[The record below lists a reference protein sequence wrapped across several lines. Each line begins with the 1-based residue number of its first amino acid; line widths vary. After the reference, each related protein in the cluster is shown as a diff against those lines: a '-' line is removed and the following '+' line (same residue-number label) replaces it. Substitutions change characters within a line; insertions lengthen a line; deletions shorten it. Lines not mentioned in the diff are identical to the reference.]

1 MRNLLI
7 MPFLALTGICYAQE
21 RDIFKDS
28 KQWKDL
34 EQIKILSTETV
45 TDSTSSDSTALLKV
59 KFFDY
64 KQNRVRNY
72 YADLDSQKREFVSHS
87 EYYCGLG
94 AMRQFSIMTVPFK
107 VRAKNKD
114 GYVTAKAD
122 LDNVGFY
129 IPLGLK
135 NIERYWVDNSSS
147 SHKISYGIL
156 LAPMAEELNDKNT
169 QNYFGDEDKSYT
181 AFMFSTSLAVT
192 YTYKKITLALIPVGF
207 DFGTD
212 KAGRQWINHGK
223 YWFGFGLGIDTELFN
238 F

>member
-1 MRNLLI
+1 
-7 MPFLALTGICYAQE
+7 MPLLALTGICNGQQN
-21 RDIFKDS
+21 DLIKDS
-28 KQWKDL
+28 TEWESLKK
-34 EQIKILSTETV
+34 IKIISTEAV
-45 TDSTSSDSTALLKV
+45 TDPKSSDGTAALKV
-59 KFFDY
+59 TVFDFE
-64 KQNRVRNY
+64 KNKIRDY
-72 YADLDSQKREFVSHS
+72 YAKLDPKKKEFISHS
-87 EYYCGLG
+87 EYYCGLA

-122 LDNVGFY
+122 VDNIGFY
-129 IPLGLK
+129 VPLGLK

-169 QNYFGDEDKSYT
+169 QNYFGDADKSYT

-192 YTYKKITLALIPVGF
+192 YTYKKITLALIPAGF

-212 KAGRQWINHGK
+212 KAGKQWINHGK